1 LTKAWLLSL
10 SWPLYGHGSPRSR
23 DAKFP
28 EAASLLFFQRNADL
42 ALPYQ
47 IAVETQLANG
57 LAQAKTVALTA
68 EAGPVK

>member
-1 LTKAWLLSL
+1 
-10 SWPLYGHGSPRSR
+10 
-23 DAKFP
+23 
-28 EAASLLFFQRNADL
+28 LFFQRNADL